1 MLARMGT
8 QAVGAYLQTYRD
20 ARGYSR
26 VRLAALVGTS
36 EAQIVRIEQGE
47 QDTRGSLLLAI
58 VRALGASADVVTD
71 LILSEGDS
79 AEIGRAT
86 AQRWLAERGDAADVA
101 TIIDARARPDAT
113 AIADQLDEL
122 ARRIRLGLE

>member
-1 MLARMGT
+1 MLARMGL
-8 QAVGAYLQTYRD
+8 QAVGAYLHACRD

-36 EAQIVRIEQGE
+36 EAQIVRIEQGD

-71 LILSEGDS
+71 LALSEQDS
-79 AEIGRAT
+79 PEAGRA
-86 AQRWLAERGDAADVA
+86 AAERWLAERAGATDAATITGARGRSDAA
-101 TIIDARARPDAT
+101 T
-113 AIADQLDEL
+113 IADQLDEL